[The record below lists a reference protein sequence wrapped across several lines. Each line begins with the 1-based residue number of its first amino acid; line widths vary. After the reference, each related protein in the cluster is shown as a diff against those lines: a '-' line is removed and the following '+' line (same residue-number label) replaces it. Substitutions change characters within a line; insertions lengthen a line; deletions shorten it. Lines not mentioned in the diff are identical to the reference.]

1 MKSRHIAPI
10 LSLLVVSVLVV
21 PYAQASSA
29 EGASPWDSWLLLWRV
44 INTIALV
51 ALLGYFLKKPLVSF
65 FAERKTS
72 IARDL
77 EQAKELRDAAER
89 IIEEYKEKMAGMEKE
104 LERMRAELKKSADAE
119 TEKVVAGAERMA
131 QAMVEAARVSAEQ
144 ELRKAKI
151 SLKNEAVE
159 MAVQL
164 AETLIREK
172 INEQDRKR
180 LTEDYLVKV
189 GGMK

>member
-1 MKSRHIAPI
+1 MKSRYIVSI
-10 LSLLVVSVLVV
+10 LAMLLLALFV
-21 PYAQASSA
+21 PSAQASSA
-29 EGASPWDSWLLLWRV
+29 EGGSPWDAWMLLWRV
-44 INTIALV
+44 INTVALI
-51 ALLGYFLKKPLVSF
+51 ALLGYFLKKPLVTF
-65 FAERKTS
+65 FTERKAS
-72 IARDL
+72 IVRDL
-77 EQAKELRDAAER
+77 EQAKEQRDVAER

-131 QAMVEAARVSAEQ
+131 LAMVEAAKVSAEQ

-151 SLKNEAVE
+151 ALKNEAVE

-180 LTEDYLVKV
+180 IAEDYLVKV

>member
-1 MKSRHIAPI
+1 MKSRYIAPI